1 MTGTELRVKVELD
14 KRMATFTVAGKD
26 FPVRSDILSQSDR

>member
-1 MTGTELRVKVELD
+1 MKVELD
-14 KRMATFTVAGKD
+14 KGMATFTIEGKD